1 MRDAWLDGIQV
12 MTARCAEG
20 TTKGFFVAAKGGHN
34 AESHNHNDVGNFI
47 VYRDGRP
54 ILIDAG
60 VETYSRKTFS
70 SQRYEIWTMQSA
82 YHNLP
87 TIDGV
92 MQSPGRQFAAREV
105 RYEAERRSRP
115 ASARYRRR
123 VSEAGE
129 RQIVGSHDP
138 PQSRQGHRDH
148 RELLARKAGQGNHAD
163 PADAVPGQV
172 QKEGQLLLETVDGA
186 EPRPSVRVWFDGG
199 KLKPILETIP
209 IEDARLGS
217 VWPEQLTR
225 ILLKAETPALQDRWT
240 VRIEPAEPK

>member
-1 MRDAWLDGIQV
+1 

-20 TTKGFFVAAKGGHN
+20 TTKGFFVAAQGGHN

-70 SQRYEIWTMQSA
+70 GQRYEIWTMQSA

-105 RYEAERRSRP
+105 RYEANGDHAQLQLDIAGAYPKQANVKSWVRTIRLNRGQDIGITENYALDKP
-115 ASARYRRR
+115 AK
-123 VSEAGE
+123 E
-129 RQIVGSHDP
+129 ITLT
-138 PQSRQGHRDH
+138 
-148 RELLARKAGQGNHAD
+148 LL
-163 PADAVPGQV
+163 
-172 QKEGQLLLETVDGA
+172 
-186 EPRPSVRVWFDGG
+186 
-199 KLKPILETIP
+199 
-209 IEDARLGS
+209 
-217 VWPEQLTR
+217 
-225 ILLKAETPALQDRWT
+225 TP
-240 VRIEPAEPK
+240 